1 MKKSVT
7 VFFFTALS
15 AAVLGAGNDGSERTS
30 ARFRP
35 SDQTQTFIE
44 TYDDGTDVG
53 LWHCSLSVPRIIEAS
68 GGNLRANAH
77 T

>member
-7 VFFFTALS
+7 AFFFAALS

-30 ARFRP
+30 ARFKR
-35 SDQTQTFIE
+35 SGQTQTFIE

-68 GGNLRANAH
+68 GGNPRANAH